1 MCFTLT
7 RKPETSASSVR
18 VQTGSTSSQTT
29 AAAAPGEVAPAA
41 AAAALFAG
49 TAATQRLSR
58 ASSLISLP
66 QWSSATTVQ

>member
-29 AAAAPGEVAPAA
+29 AAAPGAVAPAA
-41 AAAALFAG
+41 AAAALSAG